1 MFGNV
6 RELPRQLRKACA
18 LPYLEGVVS
27 EGRGWDV
34 RFQKIPWGI
43 AVPPILDSTFKVTAL
58 ILLLCVIILFT
69 SLQRE
74 MRIRPELSSIHTEK

>member
-43 AVPPILDSTFKVTAL
+43 AVPPILDSTFKHVPVNKT
-58 ILLLCVIILFT
+58 FFYYNYY
-69 SLQRE
+69 
-74 MRIRPELSSIHTEK
+74 